1 MSKLDLYHKK
11 RDFKVTSE
19 PKGTITKSSDFSFVV
34 QKHAATRLH
43 YDLRLQL
50 DGVLKSW
57 AVPKGPSEEPGE
69 KRLAVMTEDHP
80 VEYLTFKGKIPE
92 GNYGAGKMEIWDK
105 GTFVPINQEA
115 IPITEKEAL
124 ANLKNGELKF
134 ELAGKKLKG
143 SYVLVRLKD
152 EKNWLLIR
160 HKPKATAATPP
171 KKVAV
176 KKLVSPTY
184 VAATR
189 TGGRAKIT
197 GYIKPM
203 LAHVSEKAF
212 SDPDWV
218 FELKWDGYRAIAEIN
233 DGVKFYSRNGLDFR
247 ERFPALFTAFQKIK
261 HPCIIDGE
269 VVFLNESGNANFQQL
284 QHYDESIKGNLI
296 FQAFDLLS
304 LDNTDIKHLELL
316 ERKSLLKK
324 LLGSNKL
331 IRFTTHIKETG
342 EQFFTEASKLGLEG
356 VMAKKADSTYVT
368 GVRTRSWLK
377 IKNMLTEDV
386 YIAGFTA
393 PRGSRNKFGA
403 LILATKHKTGWQ
415 YAGHV
420 GTGFNTK
427 SLHEIHDLLMPLVTK
442 ENPFGKKIPVNDT
455 PTWVRP
461 EMVAEI
467 SFTEITKDG
476 IFRHPSF
483 QRIRDDKMKAP
494 ITKKTAASTGTK
506 VNETIKAGTVNV
518 PVTNTQKIFWPKEGY
533 TKGDLIQYYKQVAP
547 YILPYLKDR
556 PLSLKRNPN
565 GIQDAG
571 FYHKD
576 AGENAPGF
584 VKVFPYQNEKKVID
598 YIVCNNLATLLYL
611 VNLGCIE
618 FNPWNNRVQHVDKP
632 DWLLIDLDPSQ
643 KNGFDQVI
651 AVAQVAKELM
661 DKAKL
666 KGYCKTSGAS
676 GLHIY
681 LPLGANYNYEV
692 VKNFAEI
699 FMSLIHERLPEFTSM
714 ERSLAKRG
722 DNIYLDYLQNR
733 TSQTLASAYSVRP
746 VEGATV
752 STPLEWAEVKKGLDP
767 RKFDMKNIFNRLEQK
782 GDLFK
787 QVLKEKNNLNQAL
800 KLLNV

>member
-11 RDFKVTSE
+11 RDFKITSE
-19 PKGTITKSSDFSFVV
+19 PKGKLAKSGAFNFVI

-50 DGVLKSW
+50 GGVLKSW
-57 AVPKGPSEEPGE
+57 AVPKGPSDEPGE

-80 VEYLTFKGKIPE
+80 VEYLTFKGTIPE
-92 GNYGAGKMEIWDK
+92 GNYGAGKMEIFDK

-115 IPITEKEAL
+115 LPITEKEAL
-124 ANLKNGELKF
+124 ANLENGELKF

-152 EKNWLLIR
+152 ERNWLLIR
-160 HKPKATAATPP
+160 HKPKGTTV
-171 KKVAV
+171 KVPRKSPVTKQVTLAY
-176 KKLVSPTY
+176 VSQ
-184 VAATR
+184 ASAR
-189 TGGRAKIT
+189 GRAKISD
-197 GYIKPM
+197 YIKPM
-203 LAHVSEKAF
+203 LAHVSDKPF
-212 SDPDWV
+212 SDPDWI
-218 FELKWDGYRAIAEIN
+218 FELKWDGYRAIAEIG
-233 DGVKFYSRNGLDFR
+233 DVVKFYSRNGLDFR
-247 ERFPALFTAFQKIK
+247 DRFPVLYEAFSKIK
-261 HPCIIDGE
+261 HPCVIDGE
-269 VVFLNESGNANFQQL
+269 VVFLNETGKANFQQL
-284 QHYDESIKGNLI
+284 QHYDPSIRGSLI

-304 LDNTDIKHLELL
+304 LDNKDVTHLELL
-316 ERKSLLKK
+316 ERKALLKK
-324 LLGSNKL
+324 LLGNNKL
-331 IRFTTHIKETG
+331 IRFTTHIKGEG
-342 EQFFTEASKLGLEG
+342 EQFFAEASKLGLEG
-356 VMAKKADSTYVT
+356 IMAKKADSTYVT

-403 LILATKHKTGWQ
+403 LILATRHKAGWK

-420 GTGFNTK
+420 GTGFSTK
-427 SLHEIHDLLMPLVTK
+427 SLHEIHDLLTPLVTS
-442 ENPFGKKIPVNDT
+442 ENPFGKKIPVNDM

-461 EMVAEI
+461 ELVAEI

-483 QRIRDDKMKAP
+483 QRIRDDKMKLP
-494 ITKKTAASTGTK
+494 ITKKATESKARK
-506 VNETIKAGTVNV
+506 VNEFIKAGTINV
-518 PVTNTQKIFWPKEGY
+518 PVTNTQKIFWPKQGY

-576 AGENAPGF
+576 AGENAPAF

-598 YIVCNNLATLLYL
+598 YIVCNNPATLLYL
-611 VNLGCIE
+611 ANLGCIE
-618 FNPWNNRVQHVDKP
+618 FNPWNNRVQHMEEP
-632 DWLLIDLDPSQ
+632 DWLLIDLDPSE

-651 AVAQVAKELM
+651 EVAQVAKELM

-681 LPLGANYNYEV
+681 LPLGANYSYEV

-699 FMSLIHERLPEFTSM
+699 FMSLIHEQLSSFTSM
-714 ERSLAKRG
+714 ERSLKKRG

-733 TSQTLASAYSVRP
+733 TGQTLASAYSVRP

-752 STPLEWAEVKKGLDP
+752 STPLEWSEVKKGLDP
-767 RKFDMKNIFNRLEQK
+767 RSFDMKNIFKRLEQK

-787 QVLKEKNNLNQAL
+787 QVLKEKNNIQQAL